1 MGTKK
6 KAVAC
11 RPPFSFEAEARIPG
25 GMKGIVSVWTDDI
38 SFSVEL
44 PQKGFRNPP
53 GVPAFI
59 PTVGRR
65 YRVTIEELP

>member
-1 MGTKK
+1 MARKP
-6 KAVAC
+6 APP
-11 RPPFSFEAEARIPG
+11 RPPFSFEAEAKTP
-25 GMKGIVSVWTDDI
+25 MKGIVSVWIDDI

-44 PQKGFRNPP
+44 PEKGFRNPP